1 MMTPASPVAAARACP
16 RTTHGRHFH
25 LFVPGGNRERGP
37 LEALRERKALP
48 AMGYDRSSSP
58 GGRLN
63 WKSSGDFSGAFGNPA
78 PAIPGIPPAGRQ
90 EGDGCIVLSGM
101 MGRTAESGD
110 AG

>member
-1 MMTPASPVAAARACP
+1 MTPASPAAAARARP
-16 RTTHGRHFH
+16 GTAHGCHFR
-25 LFVPGGNRERGP
+25 LFAPGGNRERGP